1 MDFFLFFLLFSKKS
15 IVMIPQFYSLVKSI
29 WNFLVSQPT
38 KTIIIVDRKGVLW
51 ILLMKSKKLL
61 TILII

>member
-1 MDFFLFFLLFSKKS
+1 MFFLLFSKKS

>member
-1 MDFFLFFLLFSKKS
+1 
-15 IVMIPQFYSLVKSI
+15 MIPQFSYYVKYILS
-29 WNFLVSQPT
+29 FLVSQPT

-51 ILLMKSKKLL
+51 ILLMKLKKLL